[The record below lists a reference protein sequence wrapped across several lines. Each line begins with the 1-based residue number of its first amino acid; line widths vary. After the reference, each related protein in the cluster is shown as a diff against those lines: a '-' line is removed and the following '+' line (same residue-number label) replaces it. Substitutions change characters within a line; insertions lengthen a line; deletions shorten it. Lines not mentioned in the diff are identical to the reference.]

1 MAKDSSKTELRLTA
15 SNLKDTL
22 WDTLQLVKSGNMDAG
37 NADAIA
43 TQARE
48 IIRTSNLQLRVAQQ
62 TKRPVPT
69 DVINFS
75 ENA

>member
-1 MAKDSSKTELRLTA
+1 MAKDPGKAELKLTA

-22 WDTLQLVKSGNMDAG
+22 WDTLQLVKAGNMDAG

-75 ENA
+75 ENS